1 MQSKDTWEIIPP
13 VVVGVRLVTDENN
26 SESQILTTFTSVPTT
41 CTLVPDPIP
50 DELNQNDKI
59 RLEENFEKKIFP
71 LEGKLNSNQEAHF
84 INDDSNNEN
93 EAILKAFKNGL
104 SSGGFRQETLRF
116 YLVDE
121 SSLAGKNKAVKNQL
135 ERLLSSGYKSS
146 EPKLLLKIVLNDILM
161 QEIPITRDGLVG
173 SLKNTVTRNTI
184 TIGRKRRVEIDR
196 GNYYLVPND
205 VALGA
210 VGDSKLGQIAL
221 AFNNYSRLWDDAKC
235 ELLNVGN
242 SHFKKGLM
250 FVEGQEEVT
259 YKLGEVISL
268 NSDLGVYNI
277 SLFMREFTSP
287 EVEGLETNLCN
298 W

>member
-1 MQSKDTWEIIPP
+1 
-13 VVVGVRLVTDENN
+13 
-26 SESQILTTFTSVPTT
+26 
-41 CTLVPDPIP
+41 
-50 DELNQNDKI
+50 
-59 RLEENFEKKIFP
+59 LEGNLEKKIFP
-71 LEGKLNSNQEAHF
+71 LESKLNDIQEVRF

-221 AFNNYSRLWDDAKC
+221 AFTNYSKLWDDKVTTC
-235 ELLNVGN
+235 KLLNVGN

-259 YKLGEVISL
+259 YSLGEVISL
-268 NSDLGVYNI
+268 NSDLGVQYFI
-277 SLFMREFTSP
+277 AQKRIRFSRGRK
-287 EVEGLETNLCN
+287 VRD
-298 W
+298 